1 MLQLLLSALQQALV
15 FLPLVLG
22 IYISYSILAV
32 TDLTVDGTFV
42 LGSAVFAR
50 LVSAGVDQWT
60 SMVCA
65 VLAGIIAGII
75 VTIMQRVARIDS
87 LIASILAVFMLYSVN
102 FDVMG
107 QPNISL
113 LQSNSILSALQ
124 NNHPLGLWLT
134 LLFFIGILM
143 LLIVLLLHSRAGLFL
158 RAYGNNVGLLRSF
171 GCSTNLMLAVGLGLA
186 NGLAA
191 LCGVMTAQI
200 NGYADINMGIG
211 QALTA
216 IGSVVIGL
224 KLVHTLFYRRP
235 QFNALVDGFACL
247 LGSYIYFLALNLF
260 LYIGIN
266 PINLKLVLGLLIVF
280 FLATARYSR
289 GQQEAFS

>member
-1 MLQLLLSALQQALV
+1 MLQLLLSALQQTLV

-50 LVSAGVDQWT
+50 LVTAGVDQWT

-65 VLAGIIAGII
+65 VLAGIVAGVI

-113 LQSNSILSALQ
+113 LQSNSILAALQ
-124 NNHPLGLWLT
+124 NNHPLGLWL
-134 LLFFIGILM
+134 
-143 LLIVLLLHSRAGLFL
+143 VS
-158 RAYGNNVGLLRSF
+158 V
-171 GCSTNLMLAVGLGLA
+171 TN
-186 NGLAA
+186 
-191 LCGVMTAQI
+191 
-200 NGYADINMGIG
+200 
-211 QALTA
+211 
-216 IGSVVIGL
+216 
-224 KLVHTLFYRRP
+224 P
-235 QFNALVDGFACL
+235 
-247 LGSYIYFLALNLF
+247 
-260 LYIGIN
+260 
-266 PINLKLVLGLLIVF
+266 
-280 FLATARYSR
+280 LATTI
-289 GQQEAFS
+289 